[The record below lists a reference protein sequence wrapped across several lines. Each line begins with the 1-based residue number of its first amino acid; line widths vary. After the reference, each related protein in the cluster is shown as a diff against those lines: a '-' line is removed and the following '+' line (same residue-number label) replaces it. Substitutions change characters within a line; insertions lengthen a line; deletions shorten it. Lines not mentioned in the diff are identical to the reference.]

1 MIVYSTR
8 SRALL
13 PNLCGESKHYYGEKD
28 IISKVMSELD
38 NKDITIERKKRDS
51 VIEDAM
57 LTKDLKV
64 YSKN

>member
-1 MIVYSTR
+1 
-8 SRALL
+8 
-13 PNLCGESKHYYGEKD
+13 
-28 IISKVMSELD
+28 MSELD